1 MEINSGVR
9 QGLGISRHPSVKIIG
24 VNMSLTITSFSFICF
39 LTLTAL
45 VYYVVP
51 RNRWIVLLVAS
62 WFYYGYMTKGYMG
75 AMAVSTLSFWIGS
88 LIVTHNNLIIK
99 ESGKTNEHVRIKYKR
114 VNKAVMAT
122 VIGMNVGLLLFHK
135 FYPGAGLPLA
145 ISFYTLSGISYLVD
159 VSKGD
164 NVEKNICKFSLIL
177 CYFPLVTQGPIVRHK
192 TVKDTLYGDNKLNL
206 DNILQG
212 VTLILWGGVKKLVI
226 ADRLYHFVDVVFNE
240 YNHYTGAIIPLAVI
254 GYMIQLYCDFS
265 GGIEIIL
272 GCGRLFGVELPA
284 NFRQPYFSA
293 SVSEFW
299 RRWHISLGNWFK
311 DYVYMPLAMSK
322 VNNKAYSILKKKY
335 GNRIAKL
342 VTTSTITFIVWL
354 LNGVW
359 HGAGWKYVVF
369 GAYMGVLIAFE
380 NDTKNKT
387 RKEEGKCS
395 AAQLLCTLR
404 TLLLVAFGWML
415 IRVNTLADF
424 PQMILATFKGNSENL
439 VATLHTFLNDMDW
452 AALLYGILLVFTV
465 EFLQQRKEMKE
476 RMDQVHPILKIMAGV
491 ILIFTWLILSYD
503 TGNEVRGF
511 IYAKF

>member
-1 MEINSGVR
+1 M
-9 QGLGISRHPSVKIIG
+9 
-24 VNMSLTITSFSFICF
+24 
-39 LTLTAL
+39 
-45 VYYVVP
+45 
-51 RNRWIVLLVAS
+51 
-62 WFYYGYMTKGYMG
+62 
-75 AMAVSTLSFWIGS
+75 
-88 LIVTHNNLIIK
+88 
-99 ESGKTNEHVRIKYKR
+99 
-114 VNKAVMAT
+114 
-122 VIGMNVGLLLFHK
+122 
-135 FYPGAGLPLA
+135 
-145 ISFYTLSGISYLVD
+145 
-159 VSKGD
+159 
-164 NVEKNICKFSLIL
+164 
-177 CYFPLVTQGPIVRHK
+177 
-192 TVKDTLYGDNKLNL
+192 
-206 DNILQG
+206 
-212 VTLILWGGVKKLVI
+212 
-226 ADRLYHFVDVVFNE
+226 VFNE
-240 YNHYTGAIIPLAVI
+240 YNNYTGAIIPLAVI

-272 GCGRLFGVELPA
+272 GCGRLFGVELPT

-465 EFLQQRKEMKE
+465 EFLQQKKEMKE